1 MRTATLPRPLSAF
14 GLAAALAL
22 LSGCNP
28 CDYEVDARDTQRRPV
43 PVSNVG
49 LSDEHEALIA
59 KDHEK
64 DKRTPAEKEAAMRQ
78 KLREEASAMGKTA
91 PPPQPAQLTP
101 DQKRLASALRSG
113 DAMGPSLRKATL
125 TECGGRY
132 GSDAVIWL
140 LGILGVSFGAHVVSK
155 RLTGRSLVSWL
166 TGKKPT

>member
-1 MRTATLPRPLSAF
+1 MRTATLPRPLCAV

-28 CDYEVDARDTQRRPV
+28 CDYEVDAWDTQRRPV
-43 PVSNVG
+43 AVSNVG
-49 LSDEHEALIA
+49 LSDEHKALIA
-59 KDHEK
+59 KDREK

-78 KLREEASAMGKTA
+78 KLREEAATGQATVAPTTTPRSAME
-91 PPPQPAQLTP
+91 P
-101 DQKRLASALRSG
+101 RF
-113 DAMGPSLRKATL
+113 RKATL
-125 TECGGRY
+125 TECSARY

-140 LGILGVSFGAHVVSK
+140 LGILGVSFAAHVVSK

>member
-1 MRTATLPRPLSAF
+1 MRTAPLPRPLSAL

-28 CDYEVDARDTQRRPV
+28 CDYEVDAWDTQRRPV
-43 PVSNVG
+43 AVSNVG
-49 LSDEHEALIA
+49 LSDEHKALIA

-78 KLREEASAMGKTA
+78 KLRDEAAAAGKTTAAAPTTAPRSAME
-91 PPPQPAQLTP
+91 P
-101 DQKRLASALRSG
+101 RF
-113 DAMGPSLRKATL
+113 RKATL
-125 TECGGRY
+125 TECSARY
-132 GSDAVIWL
+132 GSDAVVWL
-140 LGILGVSFGAHVVSK
+140 LGILGVSFAAHVASK